1 MIIYFG
7 NKSRTKSYQKRNV
20 LKRRESEGPIKRSQQ
35 QFQYTGHGLQ
45 YHRRPSPE
53 LKYNDESRLIVCGV

>member
-1 MIIYFG
+1 MIVYFG

-35 QFQYTGHGLQ
+35 HFQYTGHGLQ
-45 YHRRPSPE
+45 YHRRPGPE